1 MYIVTKT
8 KTNHLFLFPSLK
20 SIWVSTYV
28 FTICFAANVGLL
40 YGVVCTIVIVIFR
53 LSRWE
58 IIYWNVLVALCYVF
72 FLARCFTIKVDIQYT
87 KFHNETSGFY
97 LEKITR

>member
-53 LSRWE
+53 LSR
-58 IIYWNVLVALCYVF
+58 
-72 FLARCFTIKVDIQYT
+72 
-87 KFHNETSGFY
+87 
-97 LEKITR
+97 

>member
-1 MYIVTKT
+1 MHIVTKI

-53 LSRWE
+53 FPRWE
-58 IIYWNVLVALCYVF
+58 TIYWKVLAAHCYVL
-72 FLARCFTIKVDIQYT
+72 FLAYCFTVRIDIHNN
-87 KFHNETSGFY
+87 KFNNETSDF
-97 LEKITR
+97 